1 MVILTLRE
9 ILKGKSYKTIFN
21 YVYKTYLKD
30 HSQDKVI
37 NISIEIHNLIKK
49 LRSQPKSNNDTESLI
64 ITELED
70 DKYDVNILQKENDEI
85 LSLDNLKANDI
96 IDLEVLS
103 PIKLNDIQILG
114 NIIWHYYERR
124 EKKVV

>member
-21 YVYKTYLKD
+21 YIYKTYLKD
-30 HSQDKVI
+30 LSQDKVI

-103 PIKLNDIQILG
+103 PIKLNDTQILG
-114 NIIWHYYERR
+114 NIIWHYYERG

>member
-21 YVYKTYLKD
+21 YIYKTYLKD

-103 PIKLNDIQILG
+103 PIKLNDTQILG
-114 NIIWHYYERR
+114 NIIWHYYERG

>member
-21 YVYKTYLKD
+21 YIYKTYLKD

-49 LRSQPKSNNDTESLI
+49 LRQQPKSNNDTESLI

-114 NIIWHYYERR
+114 NIIWHYYERG

>member
-21 YVYKTYLKD
+21 YIYKTYLKD

-49 LRSQPKSNNDTESLI
+49 LRSQTKSNNDTECLI

-114 NIIWHYYERR
+114 NIIWHYYERG
-124 EKKVV
+124 EQKVV

>member
-21 YVYKTYLKD
+21 CIYKTYLKD

-114 NIIWHYYERR
+114 NIIWHYYERG

>member
-1 MVILTLRE
+1 MVTLTLRE
-9 ILKGKSYKTIFN
+9 TLKGKSYKTIFN
-21 YVYKTYLKD
+21 YIYKTYLKD
-30 HSQDKVI
+30 RSQDKVI

-70 DKYDVNILQKENDEI
+70 EKYDVNILQKENDEI

-114 NIIWHYYERR
+114 NIIWHYYERG

>member
-21 YVYKTYLKD
+21 YTYKTYLKD

>member
-21 YVYKTYLKD
+21 YIYKTYLKD

-114 NIIWHYYERR
+114 NIIWHYYERG
-124 EKKVV
+124 EKKII

>member
-21 YVYKTYLKD
+21 YIYKTYLKD

>member
-21 YVYKTYLKD
+21 YIYKTYLKD

-114 NIIWHYYERR
+114 NIIWHYYERG
-124 EKKVV
+124 EQKVV

>member
-21 YVYKTYLKD
+21 YLYKTYLKD

>member
-21 YVYKTYLKD
+21 HIYKTYLKD

-114 NIIWHYYERR
+114 NIIWHYYERG

>member
-114 NIIWHYYERR
+114 NIIWHYYERG
-124 EKKVV
+124 EKKVE

>member
-9 ILKGKSYKTIFN
+9 TLKGKSYKTIFN
-21 YVYKTYLKD
+21 YIYKTYLK
-30 HSQDKVI
+30 HYSQDEVI

-70 DKYDVNILQKENDEI
+70 EKYDVNILQKENDEI

-96 IDLEVLS
+96 IDLEILS

-114 NIIWHYYERR
+114 NIIWHYYERG

>member
-21 YVYKTYLKD
+21 YIYKTYLKD
-30 HSQDKVI
+30 HSQDKII

-114 NIIWHYYERR
+114 NIIWHYYERG

>member
-21 YVYKTYLKD
+21 YIYKTYLKD

-49 LRSQPKSNNDTESLI
+49 LRSQSKSNNDTESLI

-114 NIIWHYYERR
+114 NIIWHYYERG

>member
-9 ILKGKSYKTIFN
+9 TLKGKSYKTIFN
-21 YVYKTYLKD
+21 YIYKTYLKD

-103 PIKLNDIQILG
+103 PIKLNDTQILG
-114 NIIWHYYERR
+114 NIIWHYYERG